1 MLRLFSHFKPF
12 FATSFF
18 FLTLFRPCMYR
29 RSALSY
35 FRSGLP
41 YAAASLQCAR
51 YDTKLKKIQ
60 IWQDFKGRGLKSQSL
75 KGLAFIKGE
84 ITAIHQQIMYSCL
97 YRVQNFEILTEKHIQ
112 STQVRCSK
120 CYVVKYFEESNAVKM
135 SSMRMHMLCNV

>member
-18 FLTLFRPCMYR
+18 FLTFFRPCMYR

-41 YAAASLQCAR
+41 YAAAILQCAR

-75 KGLAFIKGE
+75 KGLAFIVTHDGLAPAFVCVCVLQASLAKLWKTMVFHCRSAHCTGG
-84 ITAIHQQIMYSCL
+84 
-97 YRVQNFEILTEKHIQ
+97 
-112 STQVRCSK
+112 VRSAA
-120 CYVVKYFEESNAVKM
+120 EADHRRLN
-135 SSMRMHMLCNV
+135 SSAA